1 MEQTF
6 ERIGEH
12 LYKRSYSTAKGE
24 QRFKFYGIF
33 TDWKGIRLRFPV
45 QSRHWFRSIPA
56 TQSDVIRPLIPEHSG
71 HLLRESKRI
80 F

>member
-1 MEQTF
+1 MKITF
-6 ERIGEH
+6 SPSSHSEVRKNDLRISLIMH
-12 LYKRSYSTAKGE
+12 DLDSAYTLPTPKM
-24 QRFKFYGIF
+24 
-33 TDWKGIRLRFPV
+33 RFPV